1 MQACNRGL
9 VEQCTLHL
17 RSDGLSTVKKLPIA
31 PVAQS
36 LTKRKRVWIHE
47 VGMWA
52 ENSGSEQAG
61 KVVDFWWDGYAVSV
75 SYDTWPLGRDLL
87 I

>member
-1 MQACNRGL
+1 M
-9 VEQCTLHL
+9 
-17 RSDGLSTVKKLPIA
+17 
-31 PVAQS
+31 
-36 LTKRKRVWIHE
+36 
-47 VGMWA
+47 MWA

-61 KVVDFWWDGYAVSV
+61 KGGGLWWDGYAVSV

>member
-1 MQACNRGL
+1 LQSGGGGL

-31 PVAQS
+31 PAARS

-61 KVVDFWWDGYAVSV
+61 KVVDFGGMAMQCPCRMILGPWDA
-75 SYDTWPLGRDLL
+75 
-87 I
+87 IC